1 MELSLYLCNTRTPKP
16 LNDAQIGGR
25 FIFVPMSIQFD
36 KTYTLPFEI
45 IAILKG
51 KGLNIAENITN
62 CINHLQRAAGYDGF
76 DYAATIGEND
86 YNLSVSSYVAAE
98 NMRPQTD
105 IKKVNEHICR
115 IMAHVNELRA
125 EIDKIIVGL
134 KQEDEQ

>member
-1 MELSLYLCNTRTPKP
+1 
-16 LNDAQIGGR
+16 
-25 FIFVPMSIQFD
+25 MSVQFN
-36 KTYTLPFEI
+36 KTYTHPFEI
-45 IAILKG
+45 ISLLKG
-51 KGLNIAENITN
+51 RGLNIAENITN

-86 YNLSVSSYVAAE
+86 YNLSVSSYVEAE

-105 IKKVNEHICR
+105 IKEVNEHIRR
-115 IMAHVNELRA
+115 IVTHENGLRA